1 MNDKT
6 LVKEKCI
13 HEGHRLRLTET
24 VSIVGLE
31 GLSKIQ
37 VMEYILFFIFP
48 RGDVNPLAHRLLDRF
63 NDIPTILE
71 ASVEDLKQV
80 RGMGDASAKK
90 LHSLLEIFF
99 YYSFE
104 KTFNKGSLKTI
115 GDFYDHLEQ
124 ILRYKQEEELY
135 LFGVN
140 NCGEIIKG
148 RRYGSGTTNFVGL
161 QLKEI
166 ALFISTY
173 KVSAAFIVHNHPNGL
188 CVPSAQDKKSFEDL
202 KGMFKLAGCKLA
214 DSIIVGSDGIYSMI
228 NKRYA
233 RVFSE
238 GLEYVQSLY
247 QESQT
252 QKKLVS

>member
-1 MNDKT
+1 MKEKT
-6 LVKEKCI
+6 PVKEKCI

-24 VSIVGLE
+24 VSLAGLE

-99 YYSFE
+99 YYTFE
-104 KTFNKGSLKTI
+104 KTFNKGVLKTI
-115 GDFYDHLEQ
+115 GEFYDHLEL

-140 NCGEIIKG
+140 NCGDIIKG
-148 RRYGSGTTNFVGL
+148 RRFASGSTNMVSL
-161 QLKEI
+161 PLNEI

-173 KVSAAFIVHNHPNGL
+173 KVSAAFLVHNHPNGL
-188 CVPSAQDKKSFEDL
+188 CVPSAQDKISFDKMKS
-202 KGMFKLAGCKLA
+202 KFKAAGCKLA
-214 DSIIVGSDGIYSMI
+214 DSIIVGSDGIFSMSR
-228 NKRYA
+228 NRYA
-233 RVFSE
+233 RIFSE

-252 QKKLVS
+252 QKKLAN